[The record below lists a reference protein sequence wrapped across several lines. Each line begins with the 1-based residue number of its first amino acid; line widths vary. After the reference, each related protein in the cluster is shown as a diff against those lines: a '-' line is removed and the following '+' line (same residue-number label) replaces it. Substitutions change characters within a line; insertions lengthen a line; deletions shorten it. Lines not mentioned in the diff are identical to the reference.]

1 MPFTATVLTMFPEA
15 FPGPLGVSLIGTAWR
30 ERGLWSLDTVD
41 IRAFSTDTRGFLDD
55 TPAGGGPGAVL
66 KADVVARALDSVEG
80 SGRPLLYMSARGRPL
95 TQARVKEWA
104 KADGITVLC
113 GRFEGVDQRV
123 LDARGFEEVSVG
135 DAVLA
140 GGEAAAM
147 VVIEACVRLIP
158 GVLGQAE
165 SLSSE
170 SFEDGLLEHPQYT
183 RPRTFEGLEIP
194 EVLLSGDHKKVAQW
208 REEQRRE
215 TTRERRPD
223 LWAAYPDKTNAR
235 PGPAKSQLKSAK
247 LEENRMNILQTIEAE
262 EKARLIDKR
271 AIPDFQPG
279 DTLRVMVKI
288 KEGERERIQA
298 FEGVCIARA
307 GGGVNEN
314 FTVRKISFGEGVERV
329 FPILS
334 PNIDAIEV
342 KRRGV
347 VRRAKLYYLRD
358 RRGKSARI
366 AEKQTIR
373 PVKGVVV
380 PETGAAQKADET
392 EA

>member
-1 MPFTATVLTMFPEA
+1 
-15 FPGPLGVSLIGTAWR
+15 
-30 ERGLWSLDTVD
+30 
-41 IRAFSTDTRGFLDD
+41 
-55 TPAGGGPGAVL
+55 
-66 KADVVARALDSVEG
+66 
-80 SGRPLLYMSARGRPL
+80 
-95 TQARVKEWA
+95 
-104 KADGITVLC
+104 
-113 GRFEGVDQRV
+113 
-123 LDARGFEEVSVG
+123 
-135 DAVLA
+135 
-140 GGEAAAM
+140 
-147 VVIEACVRLIP
+147 
-158 GVLGQAE
+158 
-165 SLSSE
+165 
-170 SFEDGLLEHPQYT
+170 
-183 RPRTFEGLEIP
+183 
-194 EVLLSGDHKKVAQW
+194 
-208 REEQRRE
+208 
-215 TTRERRPD
+215 
-223 LWAAYPDKTNAR
+223 
-235 PGPAKSQLKSAK
+235 
-247 LEENRMNILQTIEAE
+247 MNILQTIAAE
-262 EKARLIDKR
+262 EKARLIEKR

-366 AEKQTIR
+366 AEKQTVR
-373 PVKGVVV
+373 APKGVVV
-380 PETGAAQKADET
+380 PETGKAETPAAET